1 MTVHCFAVALFCSYK
16 SGFGPLNWYIMA
28 LCIDIWAYLFK
39 NLGLLS
45 VIGYNALNALPMLA
59 TRPGVVYKLLDVLEM
74 C

>member
-1 MTVHCFAVALFCSYK
+1 
-16 SGFGPLNWYIMA
+16 MA